1 MRRLVATSVISAL
14 FSAVVVVIVV
24 AATGLGSRTTAVN
37 SNSGLASIASN
48 QGGLTAEAIYRQAA
62 PGVVRV
68 NAQGVSQSSP
78 FGLPGSGQ
86 GSATGAGFVLDNS
99 GRILTNAHV
108 IDNAQKVTVTF
119 SDNHTSDAQV
129 VGRDSSTDIALLKVD
144 PSGVS
149 LHPLALGNSQGLQ
162 VGDPVLAIGNPLGL
176 DRTLTTGV
184 VSALGRHIDAPNGFS
199 IENAIQTD
207 AQLNPGNSGGPLL
220 DTRGQVVGINAQ
232 VAGGGQSGQ
241 PASGIG
247 FAIPIDAAKKI
258 IPQIQSG
265 GNAAH
270 AYLGVSTVTIDS
282 TLAGLNPGATSGA
295 LVESVQPSSPAQQA
309 GLQAGNTQA
318 NAGNNQVVLGGDVIQ
333 AVDNQPV
340 KTSDDLVNIV
350 DGKKPGDV
358 VQVEVIRGGKPQT
371 VAVTLGVRPNQAP
384 SR

>member
-1 MRRLVATSVISAL
+1 MRRLVATSLASAL
-14 FSAVVVVIVV
+14 LAAVVVAIVV
-24 AATGLGSRTTAVN
+24 AITGLGSHTNTVN
-37 SNSGLASIASN
+37 TGSGLASIASN

-68 NAQGVSQSSP
+68 NAEGVSQSSP

-86 GSATGAGFVLDNS
+86 GSATGAGFVLDNT

-108 IDNAQKVTVTF
+108 VDRAQKVTVTF
-119 SDNHTSDAQV
+119 SDNRTSDAQV

-149 LHPLALGNSQGLQ
+149 LHPLALGSSQGLQ

-207 AQLNPGNSGGPLL
+207 AALNPGNSGGPLL
-220 DTRGQVVGINAQ
+220 DTRGAVVGINAQ
-232 VAGGGQSGQ
+232 IAGGGQSGQ
-241 PASGIG
+241 SASGIG
-247 FAIPIDAAKKI
+247 FAIPIDAAKKVV
-258 IPQIQSG
+258 PQLQTS
-265 GNAAH
+265 GNATH
-270 AYLGVSTVTIDS
+270 AYLGVSTITIDS
-282 TLAGLNPGATSGA
+282 TLAGLNPGAASGA

-309 GLQAGNTQA
+309 GIQAGNMQA
-318 NAGNNQVVLGGDVIQ
+318 NAGDNQVVLGGDVIQ

-350 DGKKPGDV
+350 DSKKPGDAA
-358 VQVEVIRGGKPQT
+358 QIQVIRGGKPQT
-371 VAVTLGVRPNQAP
+371 LTVTLGVRPNQAP
-384 SR
+384 GG